1 VLAPDAH
8 ARLVTVLERAQSRG
22 FVGPAPVTFHV
33 EHAEALA
40 DAADAEFR
48 GRFLD
53 LGAGAGVPGLPLLL
67 IWPEATGTLLDSQRR
82 RCQFLDE
89 AVLELGVEDRARV
102 ACGRAEELAR
112 DPEHRGSYDLVVARG
127 FGSPAV
133 TAECGVGFLKPGGRL
148 VVSEPPGGVRPDR
161 WPPDG
166 LADLGLRGPER
177 RGDED
182 AHVAVLTVTAPVS
195 ERWPRR
201 TGVPAKR
208 PLWGAG

>member
-8 ARLVTVLERAQSRG
+8 ARLVSVLERAQSRG
-22 FVGPAPVTFHV
+22 FVGPGPVTFHV

-40 DAADAEFR
+40 DATDAEFR

-133 TAECGVGFLKPGGRL
+133 TAECGVGFLKPWGRL

-182 AHVAVLTVTAPVS
+182 ARVAVLTVAAPVS

-208 PLWGAG
+208 PLWRAG